1 MACILIVDD
10 EDTVRQL
17 LRRALLLNRH
27 EVIEACNGKDALSQY
42 IFEKDRIDVVIT
54 DMMMPESDGFSLVE
68 EIARKNPE
76 AKVVIMSG
84 WFNEE
89 ELTNTQL
96 EASRCIKGILQKPCT
111 MEEIHNVVQTVLNS
125 D

>member
-1 MACILIVDD
+1 MKRDGLPVGLC
-10 EDTVRQL
+10 
-17 LRRALLLNRH
+17 
-27 EVIEACNGKDALSQY
+27 
-42 IFEKDRIDVVIT
+42 EKDRIDVVIT